1 MNDELDKLQQAFT
14 EEPEIKPSSEAKKA
28 AINVAMAAF
37 EAEKAKNLQGNHVDS
52 RLKEQ
57 DNKLVDLLTLSQWRK
72 SMKLTYLL
80 QGTAG
85 LAVIALIAVNTH
97 QFDTLFPN
105 DNSSRVNETQ
115 LAAAK
120 VKSKFDTEKFTEG
133 TGSDVSTAPAPSF
146 KHSDNIDD
154 DQYINSN
161 GEIVTN
167 RDVKTAKE
175 NAKLNTVPE
184 GIEPGSVEHTMWLL
198 DQPEDPTFPP
208 STKPVAPDA
217 SVTGMVNEPQLARDK
232 VKSKFDT
239 QKFEGGASSDVS
251 TAPAPSFKISDNI
264 DENQYINSNGEIV
277 TNRDVKTAKENAK
290 LNTVPESIEPGSIEH
305 TMWLLDQPEGPSLAP
320 STKRSV
326 LDASVAGMIAPQ
338 PEIMPGQQHKEQGR
352 DTFTA
357 IKINPLKQAQQNP
370 VSTFSIDVDTASY
383 SFVRASLNRNVL
395 PPKDAVRIEELINYF
410 PYDYSLPKDRQA
422 PFGVSTTVMPTPWNE
437 HTKLLHI
444 GIKGYQLPAQTQ
456 PRANLVFLLDTSGSM
471 NQPNKLPLLKNS
483 FKLLLTT
490 LSAEDT
496 VSIVSYAGS
505 AGTVL
510 EPTKVKNKAAILSAL
525 SRLNA
530 GGSTAG
536 GEGIRLAYQLAEAN
550 FDQNGVNR
558 VILATDGDFNV
569 GIRNQEELKGF
580 IERKRNSGVM
590 LSVLGFGMGNYN
602 DALMQALAQNGNG
615 NAAYIDSLSEARKVL
630 VEEASS
636 TLFTI
641 AKDVKIQ
648 MEFNPS
654 AVSEYRLIGY
664 ETRQLKRED
673 FSNDKV
679 DAGDIGSGHSVTA
692 IYEITPTE
700 SGGKRIDDL
709 RYQTPEKA
717 DKLSAQTEYGFLKLR
732 YKLPDSNTSQLI
744 KEPVLISES
753 FDTIDAADNDVRFA
767 VAVAAF
773 GQLLRGGQYTTEYGY
788 DELIQLAQNAKGD
801 DRFGYRSE
809 FITLARFAKSADILQ
824 AQ

>member
-1 MNDELDKLQQAFT
+1 
-14 EEPEIKPSSEAKKA
+14 
-28 AINVAMAAF
+28 MAAF
-37 EAEKAKNLQGNHVDS
+37 EAEKAKNHQGNHVDS

-57 DNKLVDLLTLSQWRK
+57 DNKLVDLLTLSQWRI
-72 SMKLTYLL
+72 SMKKLTYLL
-80 QGTAG
+80 PGAAG
-85 LAVIALIAVNTH
+85 LVVLALVAVNTH
-97 QFDTLFPN
+97 QFRFLFPN
-105 DNSSRVNETQ
+105 DTSSMVNEAE
-115 LAAAK
+115 LASVK
-120 VKSKFDTEKFTEG
+120 VKSKFDTEKFAEG
-133 TGSDVSTAPAPSF
+133 ASGDSSTAPAPSF
-146 KHSDNIDD
+146 FQSKNLTPGE
-154 DQYINSN
+154 YINEQ
-161 GEIVTN
+161 GETVMN
-167 RDVKTAKE
+167 RDVATAKE
-175 NAKLNTVPE
+175 NDKLRQIPE
-184 GIEPGSVEHTMWLL
+184 GIEPGSVAHTMWLL
-198 DQPEDPTFPP
+198 DQPETPT
-208 STKPVAPDA
+208 
-217 SVTGMVNEPQLARDK
+217 LAR
-232 VKSKFDT
+232 
-239 QKFEGGASSDVS
+239 S
-251 TAPAPSFKISDNI
+251 TP
-264 DENQYINSNGEIV
+264 
-277 TNRDVKTAKENAK
+277 
-290 LNTVPESIEPGSIEH
+290 
-305 TMWLLDQPEGPSLAP
+305 
-320 STKRSV
+320 
-326 LDASVAGMIAPQ
+326 DASVAGMIAPQ
-338 PEIMPGQQHKEQGR
+338 PEIMPHQQYKEQGQ

-357 IKINPLKQAQQNP
+357 IEANPLKLTQQNP

-383 SFVRASLNRNVL
+383 SFVRASLNQNLL

-410 PYDYSLPKDRQA
+410 PYDYLPPKDQQA
-422 PFGVSTTVMPTPWNE
+422 PFGVSTTVMPNPWNE

-483 FKLLLTT
+483 FKLLLST
-490 LSAEDT
+490 LSDEDT

-530 GGSTAG
+530 GGSTSG

-602 DALMQALAQNGNG
+602 DALMQTLAQNGNG

-636 TLFTI
+636 TLFSI

-648 MEFNPS
+648 MEFNPA

-673 FSNDKV
+673 FNNDKV

-717 DKLSAQTEYGFLKLR
+717 DVSSTQTEYGFLKLR

-744 KEPVLISES
+744 EQPVLVSEN

-773 GQLLRGGQYTTEYGY
+773 GQLLRGGQYTAEYGY
-788 DELIQLAQNAKGD
+788 DELIQMAQNAKGGD
-801 DRFGYRSE
+801 PFGYRAE
-809 FITLARFAKSADILQ
+809 FITLVRLAKSADALQ

>member
-1 MNDELDKLQQAFT
+1 MNDEFDKLQKAFI
-14 EEPEIKPSSEAKKA
+14 EEPEIKPSPEAKKA
-28 AINVAMAAF
+28 AMNAAMAAF
-37 EAEKAKNLQGNHVDS
+37 EAEKAKNLQGNDVDT

-97 QFDTLFPN
+97 QFGALFPN
-105 DNSSRVNETQ
+105 DTPSTVNEDQ
-115 LAAAK
+115 FARAK
-120 VKSKFDTEKFTEG
+120 VKSIFDTEKFAEG
-133 TGSDVSTAPAPSF
+133 ASGDVSSAPAAAF
-146 KHSDNIDD
+146 AISDNLKPGE
-154 DQYINSN
+154 YINSQ
-161 GEIVTN
+161 GEVVMN
-167 RDVKTAKE
+167 RNLETAIE
-175 NAKLNTVPE
+175 NPILNTVPE
-184 GIEPGSVEHTMWLL
+184 GIDEGSVEHTMWLL
-198 DQPEDPTFPP
+198 EQEETTTLP
-208 STKPVAPDA
+208 SSKKQEAPDA
-217 SVTGMVNEPQLARDK
+217 DESGSGKQTMWSLASPDATALAHTAKRKAHDARVGMVA
-232 VKSKFDT
+232 
-239 QKFEGGASSDVS
+239 
-251 TAPAPSFKISDNI
+251 APS
-264 DENQYINSNGEIV
+264 
-277 TNRDVKTAKENAK
+277 
-290 LNTVPESIEPGSIEH
+290 
-305 TMWLLDQPEGPSLAP
+305 
-320 STKRSV
+320 
-326 LDASVAGMIAPQ
+326 
-338 PEIMPGQQHKEQGR
+338 EIMPHQQYKEQGQ

-357 IKINPLKQAQQNP
+357 IETSPLKLTQQNP

-383 SFVRASLNRNVL
+383 GFVRASLNRNVL

-410 PYDYSLPKDRQA
+410 PYDYSPPKDRQS
-422 PFGVSTTVMPTPWNE
+422 PFGTSTTVIPTPWNE

-444 GIKGYQLPAQTQ
+444 GIKGYQLPAQAQ

-471 NQPNKLPLLKNS
+471 DQPNKLPLLKNS
-483 FKLLLTT
+483 FKLLLST

-525 SRLNA
+525 SHLKA

-550 FDQNGVNR
+550 FDKNGVNR

-580 IERKRNSGVM
+580 IERKRHSGVM

-602 DALMQALAQNGNG
+602 DALVQTLAQNGNG

-648 MEFNPS
+648 MEFNPA

-673 FSNDKV
+673 FNNDKV

-700 SGGKRIDDL
+700 SVGKRIDDL
-709 RYQTPEKA
+709 RYQAPEKA
-717 DKLSAQTEYGFLKLR
+717 DTQSIQTEYGFLKLR
-732 YKLPDSNTSQLI
+732 YKLPDSSTSQLI
-744 KEPVLISES
+744 KQPVLISES

-773 GQLLRGGQYTTEYGY
+773 GQLLRGGQYTNEYGY
-788 DELIQLAQNAKGD
+788 SELIQLAQYARGD
-801 DRFGYRSE
+801 DTFGYRAE
-809 FITLARFAKSADILQ
+809 FITLARFAKLADALQ

>member
-1 MNDELDKLQQAFT
+1 MNDEFDKLQKAFS
-14 EEPEIKPSSEAKKA
+14 EEPEIKPSPEAKKV
-28 AINVAMAAF
+28 AINAAMAAF
-37 EAEKAKNLQGNHVDS
+37 EAEKAKNLQGNDVDM
-52 RLKEQ
+52 RLREQ
-57 DNKLVDLLTLSQWRK
+57 DNKFVDLLTLSQWRK
-72 SMKLTYLL
+72 SMKLTFLV
-80 QGTAG
+80 QSTVG
-85 LAVIALIAVNTH
+85 LAALALVAVNID
-97 QFDTLFPN
+97 QFRTLFPN
-105 DNSSRVNETQ
+105 DTSSTVNENQ
-115 LAAAK
+115 VASAK
-120 VKSKFDTEKFTEG
+120 VKSKFDTEKFAEG
-133 TGSDVSTAPAPSF
+133 ASGDVSTAPAPAFAISE
-146 KHSDNIDD
+146 NLNPGE
-154 DQYINSN
+154 YINSQ
-161 GEIVTN
+161 GEVIKN
-167 RDVKTAKE
+167 RDVATVVE
-175 NAKLNTVPE
+175 NPRLAEVPQ
-184 GIEPGSVEHTMWLL
+184 GIEAGSVEHTMWLL
-198 DQPEDPTFPP
+198 EQEETPTLP
-208 STKPVAPDA
+208 SSKNQEAPDVNVQDGEEHTMWSLAQSETTTLARSKKRVGPDA
-217 SVTGMVNEPQLARDK
+217 SV
-232 VKSKFDT
+232 
-239 QKFEGGASSDVS
+239 AS
-251 TAPAPSFKISDNI
+251 
-264 DENQYINSNGEIV
+264 
-277 TNRDVKTAKENAK
+277 
-290 LNTVPESIEPGSIEH
+290 
-305 TMWLLDQPEGPSLAP
+305 MLAP
-320 STKRSV
+320 PS
-326 LDASVAGMIAPQ
+326 
-338 PEIMPGQQHKEQGR
+338 EIMPNQQYNEQGR
-352 DTFTA
+352 DTFTV
-357 IKINPLKQAQQNP
+357 IETNPLKLTQQSP

-383 SFVRASLNRNVL
+383 GFVRASLNQNVL

-410 PYDYSLPKDRQA
+410 PYDYLPSIDHQT
-422 PFGVSTTVMPTPWNE
+422 PFGVSTTVMPSPWNE

-444 GIKGYQLPAQTQ
+444 GIKGYQLPVQTK
-456 PRANLVFLLDTSGSM
+456 RRTNLVFLLDTSGSM

-483 FKLLLTT
+483 FKLLLST

-525 SRLNA
+525 SRLDA
-530 GGSTAG
+530 RGSTAG
-536 GEGIRLAYQLAEAN
+536 AEGIRLAYQLAEAN
-550 FDQNGVNR
+550 FDENGVNR

-569 GIRNQEELKGF
+569 GISNKEELKGF

-602 DALMQALAQNGNG
+602 DALMQILAQNGNG
-615 NAAYIDSLSEARKVL
+615 NAAYIDSLSEARKIL

-673 FSNDKV
+673 FNNDKV

-700 SGGKRIDDL
+700 SIGKRIDNL
-709 RYQTPEKA
+709 RYQTTEKA
-717 DKLSAQTEYGFLKLR
+717 NISKTQTEYGFLKLR

-744 KEPVLISES
+744 EQPVLTSES

-773 GQLLRGGQYTTEYGY
+773 GQLLRGGRYTAEYGY

-801 DRFGYRSE
+801 DPFGYRAE
-809 FITLARFAKSADILQ
+809 FITLVRLAKSADALQ